1 MLPLPQVEF
10 KALPSSRTVASP
22 AAGSDIRTATT
33 LILFEEFVPLEYRQ
47 QLAGNTSSR
56 KRLPSLFSSTKGKQW
71 KPASTLNGRPYV
83 VGHVPHIPSYREV
96 EFEGLLRAKSDTKV
110 ISLGTAVRSSGISG
124 MTMMNSPVLTI
135 SPEKVRPRTAPPAE
149 LFTLPVAP
157 APAPAPV
164 AASATAA
171 ASTHA
176 LTTTESGSTAHQVE
190 SAMAT
195 ATTTTTPS
203 AKRLSRFKLPVVI
216 PVTKTGMTPAEYSTV
231 EFETRVASYSDDE
244 YSHERS
250 SKAVRRGADDDESWM
265 EILVATQDR
274 GMSGQEAEFTRKGK
288 GKAAAAA
295 ATGTGSGT
303 GPEEASLE
311 VARALAGVLDGK
323 GSDEEEEEEREGGA
337 GSFVDEVQLIPRRMD
352 AYDGDYFS
360 QPERRP
366 TTYEHGS
373 ETHESTGEGDE
384 EHGREEEEMSGL
396 SYRQQQKAQRRL
408 GYFDLHPERR
418 HAIRDV
424 DQEDDDDED
433 EDEDGA
439 DGFNPL
445 VDSYV
450 APLVPRKI
458 GTASSPPSSA
468 DGHSR
473 GHGYDEMVEDRFGKR
488 PIRLESIIA
497 AANANANLGSNGT
510 TIEGK
515 GKGKAI
521 ALPTTPVSVPAPA
534 GKTAALIE
542 MYRERERGT
551 SPIASVVT
559 TTATTTTK
567 PTAPI
572 IAPPSRLPVRALP
585 TPPKE
590 GSPAPHLTLPI
601 AAPAAVLPGI
611 KTQPIIPPI
620 RTTTTPEAEL
630 EPPPV
635 VAAMDENGRASPA
648 RYVHGAPLHN
658 VMEEEEE

>member
-1 MLPLPQVEF
+1 
-10 KALPSSRTVASP
+10 
-22 AAGSDIRTATT
+22 
-33 LILFEEFVPLEYRQ
+33 
-47 QLAGNTSSR
+47 
-56 KRLPSLFSSTKGKQW
+56 
-71 KPASTLNGRPYV
+71 
-83 VGHVPHIPSYREV
+83 
-96 EFEGLLRAKSDTKV
+96 
-110 ISLGTAVRSSGISG
+110 
-124 MTMMNSPVLTI
+124 
-135 SPEKVRPRTAPPAE
+135 
-149 LFTLPVAP
+149 
-157 APAPAPV
+157 
-164 AASATAA
+164 
-171 ASTHA
+171 
-176 LTTTESGSTAHQVE
+176 
-190 SAMAT
+190 
-195 ATTTTTPS
+195 
-203 AKRLSRFKLPVVI
+203 
-216 PVTKTGMTPAEYSTV
+216 MTPAEYSTV

-288 GKAAAAA
+288 GKGAAAA
-295 ATGTGSGT
+295 ATGTGT

-323 GSDEEEEEEREGGA
+323 GSDEEDGDGEGRGGT

-360 QPERRP
+360 QPERGP
-366 TTYEHGS
+366 ATYEHGGS
-373 ETHESTGEGDE
+373 ETHESTGEGEE

-418 HAIRDV
+418 HAIKGV
-424 DQEDDDDED
+424 DHEEEDDEDED

-473 GHGYDEMVEDRFGKR
+473 GHGYDEAVEDRFGKR

-497 AANANANLGSNGT
+497 NANANANATLGSNGT

-515 GKGKAI
+515 GKGKAT
-521 ALPTTPVSVPAPA
+521 AQPTNPLTVPAPA

-542 MYRERERGT
+542 MYRERERGVS
-551 SPIASVVT
+551 SPASAVTPTTMT
-559 TTATTTTK
+559 TTTTTTTTK
-567 PTAPI
+567 PTAPV

-590 GSPAPHLTLPI
+590 GSPSPHLTLPI
-601 AAPAAVLPGI
+601 AAPTAVLPAI
-611 KTQPIIPPI
+611 KTQPTVPPI
-620 RTTTTPEAEL
+620 RTTTPPEAQL

-635 VAAMDENGRASPA
+635 VAALDENGRASPA

-658 VMEEEEE
+658 VMEEEEEEP